1 MEQENKSI
9 PNSSPMQKRQP
20 ELHPDV
26 IRLHHEQSGKSF
38 SIKTSQFDVG
48 RSAECTM
55 QIDNPYVARK
65 HVTFLHEESGWHLMD
80 NNSTNGTWL
89 NGEKLQ
95 PGVRY
100 RLRRDD
106 EIVLADV
113 EKLVFFSSH
122 EMEVPQVQ
130 ADPLVG
136 TVVAGKY
143 QVGQNIGSEG
153 NTAMYMVTNV
163 HTGAQWVMR
172 TWNKTAKGY
181 APSVRELI
189 IKETKMVMELRHPMI
204 PLIDDIVE
212 NEQYICVIREYIPGQ
227 TLGEIVRHNGAQ
239 SQMLVTSWVMQI
251 CSVLKY
257 LHSQNPPRIY
267 RDMKPGNLVLRP
279 DGSLMLKEFN
289 TMRIYNPSKK
299 GDTYCLG
306 TRGYAAP
313 EQYGGMG
320 QTDARTDIFNL
331 GMTMYHLLTG
341 RDPEVLAEDPKPIR
355 QYDPSLSEGLE
366 KVVSKCV
373 EADPKKRF
381 QTVDALLKALSADAE
396 PKRFKWFGRK

>member
-1 MEQENKSI
+1 MDI
-9 PNSSPMQKRQP
+9 TVRLQKDPVPAQQRQP
-20 ELHPDV
+20 ELHPDS
-26 IRLHHEQSGKSF
+26 IRLHHEQSGKTF
-38 SIKTSQFDVG
+38 SIKTTQFDVG
-48 RSAECTM
+48 RSVECTM

-65 HVTFLHEESGWHLMD
+65 HATFVHEENGWHLID

-95 PGVRY
+95 GGVKY

-106 EIVLADV
+106 EIVLANV

-122 EMEVPQVQ
+122 EMAAPEAV
-130 ADPLVG
+130 ADPFVG

-143 QVGQNIGSEG
+143 RVGQVLGSEN
-153 NTAMYMVTNV
+153 NTVSYLVTNEQNSQ
-163 HTGAQWVMR
+163 QWVMR

-181 APSVRELI
+181 APSVRDLI
-189 IKETKMVMELRHPMI
+189 IKETKMIMELRHPMI

-212 NEQYICVIREYIPGQ
+212 NDQYICVIREYIPGD
-227 TLGEIVRHNGAQ
+227 TLGEIVRHHGAQ
-239 SQMLVTSWVMQI
+239 PPLLVMSWAMQI

-257 LHSQNPPRIY
+257 LHGQSPARVY

-289 TMRIYNPSKK
+289 TMRIYNPAKK

-320 QTDARTDIFNL
+320 QTDARTDIFGL

-355 QYDPSLSEGLE
+355 KYDSALSAGME
-366 KVVSKCV
+366 KIVGKCI
-373 EADPKKRF
+373 EPDPKKRF
-381 QTVDALLKALSADAE
+381 QSCDALLKAMNEELE
-396 PKRFKWFGRK
+396 PKRKWFGR

>member
-1 MEQENKSI
+1 MDITVRLQKD
-9 PNSSPMQKRQP
+9 PVPAQKRQP
-20 ELHPDV
+20 ELHPDS
-26 IRLHHEQSGKSF
+26 IRLHHEQSGKTF
-38 SIKTSQFDVG
+38 SIKTTQFDVG
-48 RSAECTM
+48 RSVECTM

-65 HVTFLHEESGWHLMD
+65 HATFVHEENGWHLID

-95 PGVRY
+95 GGVKY

-106 EIVLADV
+106 EIVLANV

-122 EMEVPQVQ
+122 EMAAPEAV
-130 ADPLVG
+130 ADPFVG

-143 QVGQNIGSEG
+143 RVGQVLGSEN
-153 NTAMYMVTNV
+153 NTVSYLVTNEQNSQ
-163 HTGAQWVMR
+163 QWVMR

-181 APSVRELI
+181 APSVRDLI
-189 IKETKMVMELRHPMI
+189 IKETKMIMELRHPMI

-212 NEQYICVIREYIPGQ
+212 NDQYICVIREYIPGD
-227 TLGEIVRHNGAQ
+227 TLGEIVRHHGAQ
-239 SQMLVTSWVMQI
+239 PPLLVMSWAMQI

-257 LHSQNPPRIY
+257 LHGQSPARVY

-289 TMRIYNPSKK
+289 TMRIYNPAKK

-320 QTDARTDIFNL
+320 QTDARTDIFGL

-355 QYDPSLSEGLE
+355 QYDSALSAGMERIVG
-366 KVVSKCV
+366 KCI
-373 EADPKKRF
+373 EPDPKKRF
-381 QTVDALLKALSADAE
+381 QSCDALLKAMNEELE
-396 PKRFKWFGRK
+396 PKRKWFGR

>member
-1 MEQENKSI
+1 MDITVRLQKD
-9 PNSSPMQKRQP
+9 PVPAQKRQP
-20 ELHPDV
+20 ELHPDS
-26 IRLHHEQSGKSF
+26 IRLHHEQSGKTF
-38 SIKTSQFDVG
+38 SIKTTQFDVG
-48 RSAECTM
+48 RSVECTM

-65 HVTFLHEESGWHLMD
+65 HATFVHEENGWHLID

-95 PGVRY
+95 GGVKY

-106 EIVLADV
+106 EIVLANV

-122 EMEVPQVQ
+122 EMAAPEAV
-130 ADPLVG
+130 ADPFVG

-143 QVGQNIGSEG
+143 RVGQVLGSEN
-153 NTAMYMVTNV
+153 NTVSYLVTNEQNSQ
-163 HTGAQWVMR
+163 QWVMR

-181 APSVRELI
+181 APSVRDLI
-189 IKETKMVMELRHPMI
+189 IKETKMIMELRHPMI

-212 NEQYICVIREYIPGQ
+212 NDQYICVIREYIPGD
-227 TLGEIVRHNGAQ
+227 TLGEIVRHHGAQ
-239 SQMLVTSWVMQI
+239 PPLLVMSWAMQI

-257 LHSQNPPRIY
+257 LHGQSPARVY

-289 TMRIYNPSKK
+289 TMRLYNPAKK

-320 QTDARTDIFNL
+320 QTDARTDIFGL

-355 QYDPSLSEGLE
+355 KYDSALSAGME
-366 KVVSKCV
+366 KIVGKCI
-373 EADPKKRF
+373 EPDPKKRF
-381 QTVDALLKALSADAE
+381 QSCDALLKALNEELE
-396 PKRFKWFGRK
+396 PKRKWFGR

>member
-1 MEQENKSI
+1 MDITVRLQKD
-9 PNSSPMQKRQP
+9 PVPAQKRQP
-20 ELHPDV
+20 ELHPDS
-26 IRLHHEQSGKSF
+26 IRLHHEQSGKTF
-38 SIKTSQFDVG
+38 SIKTTQFDVG
-48 RSAECTM
+48 RSVECTM

-65 HVTFLHEESGWHLMD
+65 HATFVHEENGWHLID

-95 PGVRY
+95 GGVKY

-106 EIVLADV
+106 EIVLANV

-122 EMEVPQVQ
+122 EMAAPEAL
-130 ADPLVG
+130 ADPFVG

-143 QVGQNIGSEG
+143 RVGQVLGSEN
-153 NTAMYMVTNV
+153 NTVSYLVTNEQN
-163 HTGAQWVMR
+163 GQQWVMR

-181 APSVRELI
+181 VPSVRDLI
-189 IKETKMVMELRHPMI
+189 IKETKMIMELRHPMI

-212 NEQYICVIREYIPGQ
+212 NDQYICVIREYIPGD
-227 TLGEIVRHNGAQ
+227 TLGEIVRHHGAQ
-239 SQMLVTSWVMQI
+239 PPLLVMSWAMQI

-257 LHSQNPPRIY
+257 LHGQSPARVY

-289 TMRIYNPSKK
+289 TMRIYNPAKK

-320 QTDARTDIFNL
+320 QTDARTDIFGL

-355 QYDPSLSEGLE
+355 KYDSALSAGME
-366 KVVSKCV
+366 KIVGKCI
-373 EADPKKRF
+373 EPDPKKRF
-381 QTVDALLKALSADAE
+381 QSCDALLKAMNEELE
-396 PKRFKWFGRK
+396 PKRKWFGR

>member
-1 MEQENKSI
+1 MDITVRLQKDPVSA
-9 PNSSPMQKRQP
+9 QKRQP
-20 ELHPDV
+20 ELHPDI
-26 IRLHHEQSGKSF
+26 IRLHHEQSGKTF
-38 SIKTSQFDVG
+38 SVKTTQFDVG
-48 RSAECTM
+48 RSLECTM

-65 HVTFLHEESGWHLMD
+65 HATFVHEENGWHLID

-95 PGVRY
+95 GGVRY

-106 EIVLADV
+106 EIVLANV

-122 EMEVPQVQ
+122 EMVAPQEMN
-130 ADPLVG
+130 DPFIG
-136 TVVAGKY
+136 TTVAGKY
-143 QVGQNIGSEG
+143 HVDQMIGSEN
-153 NTAMYMVTNV
+153 NTVSYLVTNENN
-163 HTGAQWVMR
+163 GQQWVMR

-181 APSVRELI
+181 APSVRDLI
-189 IKETKMVMELRHPMI
+189 IKETKMIMELRHPMI

-212 NEQYICVIREYIPGQ
+212 NDQFICVIREYIPGD
-227 TLGEIVRHNGAQ
+227 TLGEVVRHNGAQ
-239 SQMLVTSWVMQI
+239 PQLLVMSWAMQI

-257 LHSQNPPRIY
+257 LHSQNPARIY

-289 TMRIYNPSKK
+289 TMRIYNPAKK

-313 EQYGGMG
+313 EQYGGLG
-320 QTDARTDIFNL
+320 QTDARTDIFGL

-341 RDPEVLAEDPKPIR
+341 RDPEVLTEDPKPIR
-355 QYDPSLSEGLE
+355 RYDAGLSAGLE
-366 KVVSKCV
+366 KIVSKCV
-373 EADPKKRF
+373 EPDPKKRF
-381 QTVDALLKALSADAE
+381 QNCDALLKALNE
-396 PKRFKWFGRK
+396 ELQPKRFKWFGK

>member
-1 MEQENKSI
+1 MDITVRLQKD
-9 PNSSPMQKRQP
+9 PVPAQKRQP
-20 ELHPDV
+20 ELHPDS
-26 IRLHHEQSGKSF
+26 IRLHHEQSGKTF
-38 SIKTSQFDVG
+38 SIKTTQFDVG
-48 RSAECTM
+48 RSVECTM

-65 HVTFLHEESGWHLMD
+65 HATFVHEENGWHLID

-95 PGVRY
+95 GGVKY

-106 EIVLADV
+106 EIVLANV

-122 EMEVPQVQ
+122 EMAAPEAL
-130 ADPLVG
+130 ADPFVG

-143 QVGQNIGSEG
+143 RVGQVLGSEN
-153 NTAMYMVTNV
+153 NTVSYLVTNEQNSQ
-163 HTGAQWVMR
+163 QWVMR

-181 APSVRELI
+181 VPSVRDLI
-189 IKETKMVMELRHPMI
+189 IKETKMIMELRHPMI

-212 NEQYICVIREYIPGQ
+212 NDQYICVIREYIPGD
-227 TLGEIVRHNGAQ
+227 TLGEIVRHHGAQ
-239 SQMLVTSWVMQI
+239 PPLLVMSWAMQI

-257 LHSQNPPRIY
+257 LHGQSPARVY

-289 TMRIYNPSKK
+289 TMRIYNPAKK

-320 QTDARTDIFNL
+320 QTDARTDIFGL

-355 QYDPSLSEGLE
+355 KYDSALSAGME
-366 KVVSKCV
+366 KIVGKCI
-373 EADPKKRF
+373 EPDPKKRF
-381 QTVDALLKALSADAE
+381 QSCDALLKAMNEELE
-396 PKRFKWFGRK
+396 PKRKWFGR

>member
-1 MEQENKSI
+1 MDITVRLQKDPAST
-9 PNSSPMQKRQP
+9 QKRQP
-20 ELHPDV
+20 ELHPDT
-26 IRLHHEQSGKSF
+26 IRLHHEQSGKTF
-38 SIKTSQFDVG
+38 SIKTTQFDVG
-48 RSAECTM
+48 RSVECTM

-65 HVTFLHEESGWHLMD
+65 HATFVHEENGWHLID

-89 NGEKLQ
+89 NGEKLHS
-95 PGVRY
+95 GVKY

-106 EIVLADV
+106 EIVLANV

-122 EMEVPQVQ
+122 EMEVPE
-130 ADPLVG
+130 APSDPFVG

-143 QVGQNIGSEG
+143 RVDQVLGSEN
-153 NTAMYMVTNV
+153 NTVSYMVTNE
-163 HTGAQWVMR
+163 HNGHRWVMR

-181 APSVRELI
+181 APSVRDLI
-189 IKETKMVMELRHPMI
+189 IKETKMIMELRHPMI

-212 NEQYICVIREYIPGQ
+212 NDQYICVIREYIPGD
-227 TLGEIVRHNGAQ
+227 TLGEIVRHHGAQ
-239 SQMLVTSWVMQI
+239 PPLLVISWAMQL

-257 LHSQNPPRIY
+257 LHSQTPARIY

-289 TMRIYNPSKK
+289 TMRVYNPAKK

-320 QTDARTDIFNL
+320 QTDARTDIYGL

-341 RDPEVLAEDPKPIR
+341 RDPEVLAEDPKSIR
-355 QYDPSLSEGLE
+355 QYDPTLSAGLE
-366 KVVSKCV
+366 KIVSKCV
-373 EADPKKRF
+373 EQDPKKRF
-381 QTVDALLKALSADAE
+381 QNCDALLKALNE
-396 PKRFKWFGRK
+396 ELQPKRFKLFGK

>member
-1 MEQENKSI
+1 MDITVRLQKD
-9 PNSSPMQKRQP
+9 PVPAQKRQP
-20 ELHPDV
+20 ELHPDS
-26 IRLHHEQSGKSF
+26 IRLHHEQSGKTF
-38 SIKTSQFDVG
+38 SIKTTQFDVG
-48 RSAECTM
+48 RSVECTM

-65 HVTFLHEESGWHLMD
+65 HATFVHEENGWHLID

-95 PGVRY
+95 GGVKY

-106 EIVLADV
+106 EIVLANV

-122 EMEVPQVQ
+122 EMAAPEAV
-130 ADPLVG
+130 ADPFVG

-143 QVGQNIGSEG
+143 RVGQVLGSEN
-153 NTAMYMVTNV
+153 NTVSYLVTNEQNSQ
-163 HTGAQWVMR
+163 QWVMR

-181 APSVRELI
+181 APSVRDLI
-189 IKETKMVMELRHPMI
+189 IKETKMIMELRHPMI

-212 NEQYICVIREYIPGQ
+212 NDQYICVIREYIPGD
-227 TLGEIVRHNGAQ
+227 TLGEIVRHHGAQ
-239 SQMLVTSWVMQI
+239 PPLLVMSWAMQI

-257 LHSQNPPRIY
+257 LHGQSPARVY

-289 TMRIYNPSKK
+289 TMRIYNPAKK

-320 QTDARTDIFNL
+320 QTDARTDIFGL

-355 QYDPSLSEGLE
+355 KYDSALSAGME
-366 KVVSKCV
+366 KIVGKCI
-373 EADPKKRF
+373 EPDPKKRF
-381 QTVDALLKALSADAE
+381 QSCDALLKAMNEELE
-396 PKRFKWFGRK
+396 PKRKWFGR

>member
-1 MEQENKSI
+1 MDI
-9 PNSSPMQKRQP
+9 TVRLQKDPVPAQQRQP
-20 ELHPDV
+20 ELHPDS
-26 IRLHHEQSGKSF
+26 IRLHHEQSGKTF
-38 SIKTSQFDVG
+38 SIKTTQFDVG
-48 RSAECTM
+48 RSVECTM

-65 HVTFLHEESGWHLMD
+65 HATFVHEENGWHLVD

-95 PGVRY
+95 GGVKY

-106 EIVLADV
+106 EIVLANV

-122 EMEVPQVQ
+122 EMAAPEAL
-130 ADPLVG
+130 ADPFVG

-143 QVGQNIGSEG
+143 RVGQVLGSEN
-153 NTAMYMVTNV
+153 NTVSYLVTNEQN
-163 HTGAQWVMR
+163 GQQWVMR

-181 APSVRELI
+181 APSVRDLI
-189 IKETKMVMELRHPMI
+189 IKETKMIMELRHPMI

-212 NEQYICVIREYIPGQ
+212 NDQYICVIREYIPGD
-227 TLGEIVRHNGAQ
+227 TLGEIVRHHGAQ
-239 SQMLVTSWVMQI
+239 PPLLVMSWAMQI

-257 LHSQNPPRIY
+257 LHGQSPARVY

-289 TMRIYNPSKK
+289 TMRIYNPAKK

-320 QTDARTDIFNL
+320 QTDARTDIFGL

-341 RDPEVLAEDPKPIR
+341 RDPEVLTEDPKPIR
-355 QYDPSLSEGLE
+355 QYDSALSAGME
-366 KVVSKCV
+366 KIVGKCI
-373 EADPKKRF
+373 EPDPKKRF
-381 QTVDALLKALSADAE
+381 QSCDALLKAMNEELE
-396 PKRFKWFGRK
+396 PKRKWFGR